1 MLASDMNRYE
11 RIARAIS
18 YGKTVDEAEVQDVLE
33 ATKHTREDLERRA
46 EVLRG
51 LRERPRNESE
61 LERYAEETK
70 VLGVHEGLVIVI
82 IPLLLMIPVF
92 VVIVGYAMLKGR

>member
-18 YGKTVDEAEVQDVLE
+18 YGKTVDEAEVQDVLA
-33 ATKHTREDLERRA
+33 ATRHTREELERRA

-51 LRERPRNESE
+51 LRERPPVESE
-61 LERYAEETK
+61 LERYQEETK
-70 VLGVHEGLVIVI
+70 VFGVHEGVVIVI

-92 VVIVGYAMLKGR
+92 IVIVGYAMLTAR